1 MRSRQAARNGGPGG
15 RGATPP
21 RPGGDE
27 ERPGG
32 RFGQNLRR
40 TFARLTPALIL
51 LAGYVLIAALMLQLP
66 RREMAAVEVGKPS
79 PARIV
84 APNNLLIPDHERTE
98 ALRREAAEKVIPVLN
113 SEDLA
118 DDEALRRIDLFFGA
132 AQTVADAS
140 EPIHSERLAKLAEAT
155 GLPLQGNE
163 QTLEQLLTYSR
174 YQLLQTALKE
184 DLTLLFGDGIVSS
197 AEDKQMILQH
207 RQKGV
212 YVVDAQGEMAL
223 RAGVESIRTL
233 EEAREHLQ
241 KQIGIQ
247 FNKPVEDAGPRL
259 LAVAL
264 GNLVLTSNLTPN
276 EPVWMQRRQEAANE
290 ITPVQAM
297 IQKNQKIIDE
307 GEIVPPRLEVLTSS
321 GRAVQVDSQVL
332 LTAVF
337 DSGRQI
343 LWSHLLA
350 RALILAVPLLLWGS
364 YIRRYHRTV
373 WRNPVNLSCLL
384 GIVVLI
390 VAMGQ
395 LSAYLGVRLLNGEND
410 IGYAVPVALAG
421 LLTTLLLD
429 AQLSFFTV
437 FLLSIYSGILYED
450 LGMTVVSLTC
460 GLVAT
465 FSTTGLRR
473 RMDISWTGAKV
484 ALAGSAV
491 ALLFYFMRSDPLL
504 SAQSSD
510 ANPWGLIVVSCVA
523 HGVLTV
529 MLSGFLLPMLENLM
543 GVVTDIQLLELS
555 QRNNILRRLEAE
567 APGTYQ
573 HSMNVAN
580 LAESAADAV
589 GAKGLLARVAALYH
603 DIGKLTKPS
612 YFSENQIRDSDKRSH
627 DRLSPSM
634 SRLLII
640 NHIKDGLELA
650 EKERL
655 PQFVQEAI
663 AQHHGTTLLT
673 YFYDKALREDSKDV
687 VNEQDYRYPG
697 PKPQSVEMAILML
710 ADSLEAASRSLP
722 LGLSQGDLY
731 QFVRRII
738 NQKFVD
744 NQFEYC
750 DLTLS
755 DLHRLADAFSRSLVS
770 ILHRR
775 VAYPTAP
782 GSGSGEDEEPS
793 AVSKNRLREQAE
805 EIPVGA
811 AAGVD
816 SASD

>member
-1 MRSRQAARNGGPGG
+1 M
-15 RGATPP
+15 PP
-21 RPGGDE
+21 RPGGDV
-27 ERPGG
+27 ERTSE

-40 TFARLTPALIL
+40 TFVRLTPALIL
-51 LAGYVLIAALMLQLP
+51 LAGYVLIVALMLQLP
-66 RREMAAVEVGKPS
+66 KDEAPPVEVGKPS

-84 APNNLLIPDHERTE
+84 APRNLLIPDHARTE
-98 ALRREAAEKVIPVLN
+98 MLRREAAEKVIPVLD
-113 SEDLA
+113 SEDWA
-118 DDEALRRIDLFFGA
+118 DDEALRRIDQFFGA
-132 AQTVADAS
+132 AQAVADAS
-140 EPIHSERLAKLAEAT
+140 EPVPAVRLAKLAEAA
-155 GLPLQGNE
+155 GLPLEGNE
-163 QTLEQLLTYSR
+163 QTLEHLLAYSR
-174 YQLLQTALKE
+174 YQLLQKTLKE
-184 DLTLLFGDGIVSS
+184 DLALLYGDGIVPE
-197 AEDKQMILQH
+197 AQDKQTILQH

-241 KQIGIQ
+241 KQIGLQ
-247 FNKPVEDAGPRL
+247 FNKPQDDAGPRQ
-259 LAVAL
+259 LAIAL
-264 GNLVLTSNLTPN
+264 GQLVLIPNLTPN
-276 EPVWMQRRQEAANE
+276 EPLWRQRRQEAANE

-307 GEIVPPRLEVLTSS
+307 GEIVPPRLEVSTSS
-321 GRAVQVDSQVL
+321 GRSVVVDSHVL
-332 LTAVF
+332 LTAIF
-337 DSGRQI
+337 EDSRQI
-343 LWSHLLA
+343 FWSHLLA
-350 RALILAVPLLLWGS
+350 RALVLGVPLLLWGV
-364 YIRRYHRTV
+364 YLRRFHRAV

-395 LSAYLGVRLLNGEND
+395 LSAYLGVRLLNGETA

-429 AQLSFFTV
+429 VQLSFFTI
-437 FLLSIYSGILYED
+437 FLLSIYSGLLYED
-450 LGMTVVSLTC
+450 LGITLVSLTC

-484 ALAGSAV
+484 ALGGSAV
-491 ALLFYFMRSDPLL
+491 ALLFYFMRSDPL
-504 SAQSSD
+504 APGQAVD
-510 ANPWGLIVVSCVA
+510 ANPWGLIVVSCAA
-523 HGVLTV
+523 HGILTI

-603 DIGKLTKPS
+603 DIGKLAKPS

-655 PQFVQEAI
+655 PQFVQDAI

-687 VNEQDYRYPG
+687 VNERDYRYPG

-782 GSGSGEDEEPS
+782 GSESGEDEDLPTLLR
-793 AVSKNRLREQAE
+793 AKPREQEE

-811 AAGVD
+811 AAGAD
-816 SASD
+816 SVSD